1 MIDSKISIILIT
13 YRSSERES
21 KRLRLSFLIS
31 REREKLKKLV
41 IIKLDHALIDEQE
54 RILNFQKSHL
64 RANNFIKYLHS
75 HVRFFMNDIDDN
87 YSLKIESFSKK
98 SVKSTSNS
106 ELLKIFCEV
115 FIDTTQNKR

>member
-1 MIDSKISIILIT
+1 MIDLKILIILIAS
-13 YRSSERES
+13 RSSKRES
-21 KRLRLSFLIS
+21 ERLRLLFLIF

-41 IIKLDHALIDEQE
+41 IIKLDHVLIDEQE
-54 RILNFQKSHL
+54 RILNFQDSHFK
-64 RANNFIKYLHS
+64 ASNFIKYLHS

-87 YSLKIESFSKK
+87 YFLKIESFSKK
-98 SVKSTSNS
+98 SFKSISNS